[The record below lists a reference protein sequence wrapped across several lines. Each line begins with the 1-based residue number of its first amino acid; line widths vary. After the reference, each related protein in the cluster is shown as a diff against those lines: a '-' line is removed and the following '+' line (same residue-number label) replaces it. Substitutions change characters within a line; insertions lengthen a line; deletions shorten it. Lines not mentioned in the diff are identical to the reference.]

1 VQESFIEH
9 LLSVINKHQIKAQ
22 DLILE
27 LTENVF
33 IEDLLLVTDKCKQLS
48 QLGVKLSLDDFGTGY
63 SSLGLLNKLPFSE
76 LKIDKSFVDEIS
88 SDMQS
93 RLMLKNILS
102 IADNY
107 QIPVVA
113 EGVEDDQQRGIL
125 TKLGCGQFQ
134 GYLFAKPM
142 KSSDVIEFIHEQIES
157 RA

>member
-1 VQESFIEH
+1 V
-9 LLSVINKHQIKAQ
+9 
-22 DLILE
+22 LE

-33 IEDLLLVTDKCKQLS
+33 IEDLLLVADKCNQLS

-76 LKIDKSFVDEIS
+76 LKIDKSFVDEIC

-102 IADNY
+102 IADNC

-113 EGVEDDQQRGIL
+113 EGVEDDQQRDIL
-125 TKLGCGQFQ
+125 TKLGCTQFQ

-142 KSSDVIEFIHEQIES
+142 KPLDVIAFIHGDVES
-157 RA
+157 SA